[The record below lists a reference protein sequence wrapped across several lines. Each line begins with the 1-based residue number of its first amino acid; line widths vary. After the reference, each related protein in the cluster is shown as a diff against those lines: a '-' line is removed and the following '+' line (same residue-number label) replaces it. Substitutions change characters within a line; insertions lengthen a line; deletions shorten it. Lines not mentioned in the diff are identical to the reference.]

1 MKKRTSIIAAGVF
14 LLIAGMLAWSL
25 KSAHDNE
32 RNNSDGD
39 GGSIESIADGEASE
53 NQTEKEAYELKI
65 IEMDEQEKEETLK
78 KLFSFMESC
87 KNIYE
92 STIKEGNTDEDALHG
107 MIEVGAKKGLSVACG
122 NRDYNLSNYEQVDAA
137 LRDALSGKE
146 GEKLNMCKAMED
158 WKEELLQQGF
168 KEKKNVVK
176 YEKMYRRKV
185 GIKWN

>member
-25 KSAHDNE
+25 KPAHDNE

-78 KLFSFMESC
+78 KLFSFMES
-87 KNIYE
+87 
-92 STIKEGNTDEDALHG
+92 
-107 MIEVGAKKGLSVACG
+107 
-122 NRDYNLSNYEQVDAA
+122 
-137 LRDALSGKE
+137 
-146 GEKLNMCKAMED
+146 
-158 WKEELLQQGF
+158 
-168 KEKKNVVK
+168 
-176 YEKMYRRKV
+176 
-185 GIKWN
+185 